1 MNASKLLKLSLSL
14 SLFLLFTVVFSS
26 CTSDMQRSLQPT
38 PTAFGKIN
46 SLTVIADSTL
56 WADGFRDS
64 IDYFFGAPYIILPQP
79 EPIFDF
85 RHIEPYRL
93 SAEPAWQQ
101 LRNYIVLANLA
112 DEDSPTTQMVMNDLS
127 DEKIQQ
133 VKQEGFG
140 TAVGKNKWATGQQLI
155 YLLGKNEQELRTG
168 LSAAHPAVVRRLKDR
183 ESDRVEATAFF
194 EGESNDL
201 QEEIALETGARIR
214 IPRSYVRAP
223 IQGKGLVWLRK
234 QVPEGSL
241 NILLTKVPY
250 ENQGQLSAAGL
261 KAVRDRVGKEY
272 ISSSE
277 PGTYMRI
284 NDEDLPMFTEPTE
297 LNGSYA
303 IESRG
308 IWEMENGYMAGPFIS
323 YLMHDPE
330 KKELLFVDGFVFAPG
345 HSKRDMMEELT
356 YVLRTT
362 NY

>member
-1 MNASKLLKLSLSL
+1 MNASKLLKPLSL
-14 SLFLLFTVVFSS
+14 LLFFALVLSS

-46 SLTVIADSTL
+46 SLTVIADSSL
-56 WADGFRDS
+56 WVSGYRDS

-79 EPIFDF
+79 EPIFDL
-85 RHIEPYRL
+85 RHIDPYRL
-93 SAEPAWQQ
+93 SSEPAWQQ
-101 LRNYIVLANLA
+101 LRNYIVLANLG
-112 DEDSPTTQMVMNDLS
+112 DEESETTQMVMNDLS
-127 DEKIQQ
+127 DAKIEQI
-133 VKQEGFG
+133 KQEGFG

-155 YLLGKNEQELRTG
+155 YLMGKNEQELRAG
-168 LSAAHPAVVRRLKDR
+168 LSTAYPAVVRRLKER
-183 ESDRVEATAFF
+183 ESDRVDATAYFD
-194 EGESNDL
+194 GENNDL
-201 QEEIALETGARIR
+201 QAQIELETGARMR

-223 IQGKGLVWLRK
+223 IQGKGLIWLRK

-250 ENQGQLSAAGL
+250 EDQNQLTAAGL
-261 KAVRDRVGKEY
+261 KAVRDKVGKEY

-284 NDEDLPMFTEPTE
+284 NDEDLPLFTEPTE

-303 IESRG
+303 VESRG
-308 IWEMENGYMAGPFIS
+308 IWEMENGFMAGPFVS

-345 HSKRDMMEELT
+345 KRKRDMMEELT
-356 YVLRTT
+356 HVLRTT